1 MRKELLQHLSIVGD
15 GELKPVVRAAL
26 PLIHG

>member
-1 MRKELLQHLSIVGD
+1 MHAELIAYMTVSGD

-26 PLIHG
+26 PLIQ